1 LAVLRHEGEVLSAAF
16 SPNGSYLVTASADGT
31 ARLWDTASGELLF
44 TLEGHTDEVLGVAW
58 SPDGVRIL
66 TAGGDGT
73 ARIWQGR

>member
-1 LAVLRHEGEVLSAAF
+1 
-16 SPNGSYLVTASADGT
+16 
-31 ARLWDTASGELLF
+31 
-44 TLEGHTDEVLGVAW
+44 VLGVAW